1 MGSPTVV
8 VARGWGPIADAV
20 VAAIVMIAYCA
31 AAHADMSLESVYF
44 LNCSGCHG
52 QDGKGVPA
60 AGIPDLRDSGLYVK
74 ARPGREYLIQ
84 VPGLSQSSLDDPTVA
99 LLLNWLL
106 RRFSAD
112 RLPPDFKPYT
122 AEEVA
127 ISRKDKASDAQTR
140 RSVLLRDSNA
150 PSLRFPAPA
159 KVPQ

>member
-8 VARGWGPIADAV
+8 VAREWGAIAYAV
-20 VAAIVMIAYCA
+20 VAAIVMIGYCA
-31 AAHADMSLESVYF
+31 AVHADMSLESVYL

-60 AGIPDLRDSGLYVK
+60 AGIPDLHDSGLYVK
-74 ARPGREYLIQ
+74 TGRGREYLIQ
-84 VPGLSQSSLDDPTVA
+84 VPGLSQSNLDDPTVA
-99 LLLNWLL
+99 LVLNWVL

-122 AEEVA
+122 VEEVA

-140 RSVLLRDSNA
+140 RSVLLSELNA
-150 PSLRFPAPA
+150 PSLRSPAPA
-159 KVPQ
+159 KVQQ